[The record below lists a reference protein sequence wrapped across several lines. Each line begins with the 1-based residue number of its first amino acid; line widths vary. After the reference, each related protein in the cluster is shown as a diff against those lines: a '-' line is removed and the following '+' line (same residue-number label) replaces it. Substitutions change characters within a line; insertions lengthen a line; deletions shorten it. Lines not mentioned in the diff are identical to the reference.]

1 MVNTIILAG
10 FIGLISW
17 ILSGAKKNYFS
28 VLEQIDSDLNLALK
42 VLSDYSVDDFSA
54 RFTEINLKM
63 QEFGTIKDVWN
74 DYRKTLTRTIDIEG
88 QHKLYSSISASEVFN
103 FNSLTYNIGHSYWK
117 NLSGVFTGIGILGTF
132 LGLTIG
138 LVGVQMG
145 STDTAVLKDSI
156 GQLLQGISVA
166 FATSLVGIFVA
177 LLYGRYQ
184 HKREHSLICLVDEM
198 VKRLDDMY
206 PRLTIEQWLADGYRE
221 NIEQTKALKNL
232 SQDVAEQLGQLL
244 DEQLSSNFDN
254 LCQNLNEQLA
264 PVFEN
269 LLTAINKL
277 NDSGASAITEAMSQ
291 SAGNQLNSFAEMLKD
306 MRDAMQ
312 ASMESSEKATNQANL
327 ILVNTLQ
334 RFEEAMANGAKK
346 AAEGSEKAV
355 VEIAETA
362 RDVAEKLH
370 EILGESE
377 KSLAENL
384 SKIQE
389 ILTIGA
395 QRAAEDN
402 AKAIDNISETAKA
415 AAEALQ
421 KTFGEQTDG
430 ISAAVEDMES
440 RLKDVSEQLNDL
452 LGKSGES
459 LTSNLRETQ
468 KMAESVRKLLDE
480 LRASGGVL
488 RDAVNPLQKASDN
501 LSAELNKMVSEN
513 EKIRKSI
520 NDQLAQLVEGEKK
533 MEENINRLSVT
544 INEANDNLT
553 ESWQNLDSNFA
564 DIGDEIGEATDTL
577 ASRLAD
583 YNAVMNKAM
592 VDQLKQFD
600 KSFSAATGQLSTIV
614 EELSEAVEDLKQNS

>member
-1 MVNTIILAG
+1 MINAIILAG
-10 FIGLISW
+10 AIVIIGAVSFC
-17 ILSGAKKNYFS
+17 AYKMYFA
-28 VLEQIDSDLNLALK
+28 VLNQIDNDLHLALK
-42 VLSDYSVDDFSA
+42 VLSEYSVDDFSA

-63 QEFGTIKDVWN
+63 QEFGNIKAVWN
-74 DYRKTLTRTIDIEG
+74 DYSKTLTRTIDNEG
-88 QHKLYSSISASEVFN
+88 QHKLYSSISASEVFS

-132 LGLTIG
+132 FGLTIG
-138 LVGVQMG
+138 LAGVQMG

-166 FATSLVGIFVA
+166 FVTSLAGILLA
-177 LLYGRYQ
+177 LLYGGYQ
-184 HKREHSLICLVDEM
+184 YSRERSLICLVDEM
-198 VKRLDDMY
+198 VKRLDEMY
-206 PRLTIEQWLADGYRE
+206 PRLSIEQWLADGYRE

-327 ILVNTLQ
+327 ILVNTIQ

-346 AAEGSEKAV
+346 AAEGSERAV

-384 SKIQE
+384 SKTQE
-389 ILTIGA
+389 IFAIGA
-395 QRAAEDN
+395 QRATEDN
-402 AKAIDNISETAKA
+402 VKAIDNISETAKA
-415 AAEALQ
+415 AAETLQ
-421 KTFGEQTDG
+421 NAMEKQTDG
-430 ISAAVEDMES
+430 IKAAVEDMER
-440 RLKDVSEQLNDL
+440 RLSDVSAQLNNL
-452 LGKSGES
+452 LGKSSDS
-459 LTSNLRETQ
+459 LKNSLAENQ
-468 KMAESVRKLLDE
+468 KMTESVRKMLDE

-501 LSAELNKMVSEN
+501 LSAELNKMLSEN
-513 EKIRKSI
+513 EKIRNSI
-520 NDQLAQLVEGEKK
+520 NNQLAQLAEGEKK
-533 MEENINRLSVT
+533 MGANINKLSKT
-544 INEANDNLT
+544 IEESNDRLT

-564 DIGDEIGEATDTL
+564 DIGDEIGKATDTL

-592 VDQLKQFD
+592 VDQLKRFD
-600 KSFSAATGQLSTIV
+600 ESFSAATGHLATIV
-614 EELSEAVEDLKQNS
+614 EELSDAVDDLKQNS